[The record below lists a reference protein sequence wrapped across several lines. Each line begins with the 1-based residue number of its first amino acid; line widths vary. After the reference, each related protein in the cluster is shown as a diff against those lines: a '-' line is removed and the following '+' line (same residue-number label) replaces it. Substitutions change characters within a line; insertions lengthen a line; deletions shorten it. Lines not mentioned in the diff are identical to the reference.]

1 MTDREKLIEILA
13 KYFDIGDSYAYNLT
27 REKSAFSVGT
37 MSLDDFEE
45 FDEDTIEDIADY
57 LLANGVIVLP
67 CREGDTIY
75 KISKFCEANTGYK
88 EFYRPT
94 KEFEDDCKYYEPQ
107 HWADDCEECFA
118 PIMNDDYEPYYCSLN
133 LDIYCE
139 KCKERFAIQK
149 DVFTLS
155 KAHQVY
161 NAPMFNSN
169 TELRDT
175 YFRTKEEAEKAL
187 AELKNTK

>member
-1 MTDREKLIEILA
+1 MTDREKLIELLEDLGAIVNVPI
-13 KYFDIGDSYAYNLT
+13 K
-27 REKSAFSVGT
+27 V
-37 MSLDDFEE
+37 
-45 FDEDTIEDIADY
+45 DEDGCGDYLVEGGEYIADY
-57 LLANGVIVLP
+57 LLANGVIVPP

-75 KISKFCEANTGYK
+75 HILKYCEKNTGCK

-149 DVFTLS
+149 DVFTLA

-161 NAPMFNSN
+161 NSPMFNEK
-169 TELRDT
+169 TTLEYT

-187 AELKNTK
+187 SEHLNKR